1 MLKPKTT
8 NFFEA
13 DITVSHEEEN
23 APQQIQQPPAP
34 ILVHN
39 QPDLIKQSKMSD
51 LFLAQ
56 NAPLNSNEDSS
67 KMENLN
73 NTAF

>member
-23 APQQIQQPPAP
+23 APQQIQQPPPP

-39 QPDLIKQSKMSD
+39 QPD

-56 NAPLNSNEDSS
+56 NAPLNNNEDSS